1 MSKATLYLIAFIWL
15 IGGLLTAWLAVL
27 PTYRWLGVGIVGIT
41 ILAIGYD
48 RHA

>member
-15 IGGLLTAWLAVL
+15 IGGVLTTWLAVL
-27 PTYRWLGVGIVGIT
+27 PQYRWLGVGIVSVT
-41 ILAIGYD
+41 ILAIGFD